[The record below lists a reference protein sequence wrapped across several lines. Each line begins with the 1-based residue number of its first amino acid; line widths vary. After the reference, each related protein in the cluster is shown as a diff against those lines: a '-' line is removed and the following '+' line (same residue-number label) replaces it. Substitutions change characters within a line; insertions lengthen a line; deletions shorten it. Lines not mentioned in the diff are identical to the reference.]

1 MSLIPYQFLC
11 RVAYPCR
18 HRKEMPRDDK
28 NRLLDLPAE
37 YVLADYSAGDGRRR
51 FAEISLAW
59 NELGLGVQVEVR
71 GKENPP
77 QGDAARPRSADGF
90 TLWLDTRDART
101 SHRASRYCHQ
111 FSFLATGGGPDHDE
125 PTMVAAKINRA
136 LADAPLPSSGGVPFL
151 LTSKTTGYILEVFL
165 PAGVLQGYDP
175 DEHPRLGFYIAVR
188 DNELGE
194 QFLSVGPEFPFG
206 EDPSLWSVLE
216 LVP

>member
-18 HRKEMPRDDK
+18 YRKDMPRGDRD
-28 NRLLDLPAE
+28 RLLELPAE
-37 YVLADYSAGDGRRR
+37 YTLANYAADDKRR
-51 FAEISLAW
+51 FAAIALAW

-90 TLWLDTRDART
+90 TFWLDTRDART
-101 SHRASRYCHQ
+101 SHRASRYCQQ
-111 FSFLATGGGPDHDE
+111 FHFLATGGGPDHDE
-125 PTMVAAKINRA
+125 PTMIASKINRA
-136 LADAPLPSSGGVPFL
+136 LADAPLAPSGSIPYL
-151 LTSKTTGYILEVFL
+151 LTSNKAGYILEAFL
-165 PAGVLQGYDP
+165 PAAVLNGYDP
-175 DEHPRLGFYIAVR
+175 DQHPRLGFYVTVR

-194 QFLSVGPEFPFG
+194 QFLSVGQEFPFW

-216 LVP
+216 LVR